1 MTDMEKLLEAL
12 KEVRDDIDF
21 AGQYGL
27 VDEGVID
34 SLDLTQIIAAL
45 DEAFDIHIPSG
56 EIEPENFNSVQ
67 DLLALVKRYQA
78 LIHGMCL
85 NGWKMRRACLRM
97 PSLLTGLGR
106 VSPGIR
112 CAIPPGASAVFWP
125 RG

>member
-56 EIEPENFNSVQ
+56 EIEPGNFNSVQ
-67 DLLALVKRYQA
+67 DMLALVKRCQA
-78 LIHGMCL
+78 
-85 NGWKMRRACLRM
+85 
-97 PSLLTGLGR
+97 
-106 VSPGIR
+106 
-112 CAIPPGASAVFWP
+112 
-125 RG
+125 

>member
-1 MTDMEKLLEAL
+1 MTDMEKMLEAL

-21 AGQYGL
+21 AGQYSL

-67 DLLALVKRYQA
+67 DMLTLVKRYQA
-78 LIHGMCL
+78 
-85 NGWKMRRACLRM
+85 
-97 PSLLTGLGR
+97 
-106 VSPGIR
+106 
-112 CAIPPGASAVFWP
+112 
-125 RG
+125 